1 MDDLNILTNYRNAM
15 AEIEKWSG
23 NELEDIVDVLPKLKE
38 LTKENEELKESNA
51 ALHGGLFTMAECQA
65 LMDTLDTGI
74 KEREGELKEKIRLL
88 TEEVAEMKMRYRGQE
103 GRIKLLTED
112 LRVAREIS
120 AEHQKET
127 DIEHQRYLEVQEKY
141 SNRLWEVCQELEIEN
156 DDTSQNIIKKI
167 QEREK
172 TRADLRAGYTRLHK
186 RRNWD
191 ASERK
196 KLKTEIE
203 GHRRRAEELIPLVKE
218 NEKLKKEWKILNT
231 FCPLDKENDGQAI
244 VEWIGSFFE
253 IEDKQIELEKENKKI
268 RTERVILEE
277 KLDGVKEILQTETLA
292 TGIENRFYKIL
303 NDEEEVADDY

>member
-88 TEEVAEMKMRYRGQE
+88 TEELVEMKMRYGGQE
-103 GRIKLLTED
+103 VRIKLLTED

-167 QEREK
+167 
-172 TRADLRAGYTRLHK
+172 
-186 RRNWD
+186 
-191 ASERK
+191 
-196 KLKTEIE
+196 
-203 GHRRRAEELIPLVKE
+203 
-218 NEKLKKEWKILNT
+218 
-231 FCPLDKENDGQAI
+231 
-244 VEWIGSFFE
+244 
-253 IEDKQIELEKENKKI
+253 
-268 RTERVILEE
+268 
-277 KLDGVKEILQTETLA
+277 LA
-292 TGIENRFYKIL
+292 
-303 NDEEEVADDY
+303 